1 MTQSITA
8 PRYAHAEGY
17 TALAFGKSGQFVC
30 TGGSDSLVRVFY
42 ASKSERD
49 QEAITLEQH
58 SDNILSLAVSRSK
71 TISGDEEGMVFSF
84 DLGQS
89 SAPDSDGLSVE
100 PSGTVLRSTLPA
112 RDISIS
118 SNERQVAIATDDENI
133 RIISLLDMAVLHTL
147 VGHRGSVNSVAY
159 SPDSKYLASSGCD
172 GTVRIW
178 DMREGDPAC
187 VQIMPKAAYVCE
199 PGNSMEQYK
208 IRWSP
213 DGRTLAIPCTDH
225 SIKLIEHSNWDVTAL
240 LAGGHT
246 NTICHL
252 AWSPS
257 GKYLAS
263 ASLDCQVVVWNVAAR
278 KAMLSYANANA
289 LCQVEWNPQSN
300 MLAFSDCTGAMYIW
314 DDVIPTEQGH
324 AAPFERALADAV
336 TLGKD
341 KLMSDLF
348 DDTATAD
355 RASEDGMDE
364 DEDEGDFLDA
374 GDATAD
380 AMDDFVVDDDGA
392 GYAERQ
398 APRWT
403 AVAAS
408 EVQCFQPGS
417 TPWLGSRRYL
427 AFTMVG
433 SVVSVAQDES
443 HNTIEIEFYDK
454 SVHRDFHFSDSFKF
468 SMAALSDSG
477 CLFATTSKELAND
490 RSLRG
495 AAAEADEISVVSYK
509 GFASWSANSDWTF
522 KLPPKENPR
531 CIATSSQGAA
541 VVTSL
546 GNLRL
551 FTCGGAQRHIET
563 LPNRVVTCVARDDML
578 LVILGALGTIRS
590 SDGMKQL
597 EYEYVLMNMDGQ
609 SRLATGSCPVTPA
622 SEIVWVGFSEE
633 GHPAVCDSKGLLR
646 VLHKYWAPTHASW
659 VPILDSRKL
668 SRDRGK
674 REGFWPVAISARQFI
689 VATCQGKSKY
699 PPFPKPILDE
709 LDIDLPLL
717 NTDTQVGQQEAKYLA
732 SRLFVEQQRGEA
744 ERIGGEYPGG
754 ASALVRDE
762 LGQDKL
768 LLRLIQLACK
778 SDKTQR
784 AMDLAMM
791 IALEKSFD
799 AAVKIAVFLKQSSL
813 AERLVRLRETKFT
826 SHFEDDISD
835 EDHSEAAV
843 GQSNLPKSR
852 QSAVAT
858 AVATAAA
865 TTYGRER
872 RAADSD
878 AGDDVDSNSDSDSDL
893 GVAALELGKSIRP
906 PLPEALMHS
915 GALAASASRSLVS
928 RPAQPPTTS
937 KPFNPFGVATPSK
950 SMEIKRSDSFFS
962 AADAHSDE
970 SASPST
976 PFGSVMPVSTT
987 KRQQPSSGDDAAAM
1001 SLPRKQAKRA
1011 TASDSKDRTQPK
1023 LTAFAFKK
1031 GGGNMERDMTDD

>member
-1 MTQSITA
+1 MTQSITS

-42 ASKSERD
+42 ASKAERD

-58 SDNILSLAVSRSK
+58 SDNVLSLAVSRGK
-71 TISGDEEGMVFSF
+71 VISGDEEGMVFGF

-89 SAPDSDGLSVE
+89 SDTESDGLAVE

-133 RIISLLDMAVLHTL
+133 RVVSLLDMALLHTL

-159 SPDSKYLASSGCD
+159 SPDSTYLASSGCD

-187 VQIMPKAAYVCE
+187 VQIMPKIAYVCE

-208 IRWSP
+208 VRWSP
-213 DGRTLAIPCTDH
+213 DGRMLAIPCADH
-225 SIKLIEHSNWDVTAL
+225 SIKLVERNNWGVSAL
-240 LAGGHT
+240 LAGRHT

-252 AWSPS
+252 AWSS
-257 GKYLAS
+257 NSKYLAS
-263 ASLDCQVVVWNVAAR
+263 ASLDCQVVVWDVVARNAI
-278 KAMLSYANANA
+278 LSHANANS
-289 LCQVEWNPQSN
+289 LCQAEWNPRGN

-314 DDVIPTEQGH
+314 DDVIPVEQGR
-324 AAPFERALADAV
+324 APPFERVVADV
-336 TLGKD
+336 GSLGKD

-348 DDTATAD
+348 DDSAAAN

-364 DEDEGDFLDA
+364 DEDEGDVLDA

-417 TPWLGSRRYL
+417 TPWAGSRRYL

-433 SVVSVAQDES
+433 SVVSIAQDES

-468 SMAALSDSG
+468 SMAALSESG
-477 CLFATTSKELAND
+477 CLFATTSRELAND
-490 RSLRG
+490 QSLRG
-495 AAAEADEISVVSYK
+495 AADADEISVVSYK
-509 GFASWSANSDWTF
+509 GFASWSANSDWTY
-522 KLPPKENPR
+522 KLPLKENPR
-531 CIATSSQGAA
+531 CIATSSHGAA
-541 VVTSL
+541 VITSL

-551 FTCGGAQRHIET
+551 FTCGGVQRHIET

-578 LVILGALGTIRS
+578 LIILEAPGTIRS
-590 SDGMKQL
+590 SGGMKQL
-597 EYEYVLMNMDGQ
+597 EYEYVLMSMDGQ
-609 SRLATGSCPVTPA
+609 TRLAAGCCPVTPA
-622 SEIVWVGFSEE
+622 SEIVWTGFSEE
-633 GHPAVCDSKGLLR
+633 GHPAACDSKGMLR
-646 VLHKYWAPTHASW
+646 VLHKYWAPSHASW
-659 VPILDSRKL
+659 VPVLDSRKL

-674 REGFWPVAISARQFI
+674 REGFWPVALSAKQFI
-689 VATCQGKSKY
+689 VVTCQGKSKY

-709 LDIDLPLL
+709 LDIDVPLL
-717 NTDTQVGQQEAKYLA
+717 NADTQVGQQEAKYLA
-732 SRLFVEQQRGEA
+732 SRLFIEQQRGEA
-744 ERIGGEYPGG
+744 ERTGSEYPGG
-754 ASALVRDE
+754 ASVLARDE
-762 LGQDKL
+762 LEQDKL

-778 SDKTQR
+778 SEKTQR

-791 IALEKSFD
+791 IELEKSFD

-813 AERLVRLRETKFT
+813 AERLMRLRETKFA
-826 SHFEDDISD
+826 SQVDNDSDFSD
-835 EDHSEAAV
+835 ESHSEAV
-843 GQSNLPKSR
+843 SSGQRDVVLSNSR
-852 QSAVAT
+852 RPV
-858 AVATAAA
+858 AAA
-865 TTYGRER
+865 TYGRER
-872 RAADSD
+872 RAA
-878 AGDDVDSNSDSDSDL
+878 ADDVDVDDNMSDGDSDL
-893 GVAALELGKSIRP
+893 GVETLELGKGTTTRP
-906 PLPEALMHS
+906 PLPEALIMRS
-915 GALAASASRSLVS
+915 GANTTGAFADSASRSLVS
-928 RPAQPPTTS
+928 RPVQPPTTS
-937 KPFNPFGVATPSK
+937 KPFNPFG
-950 SMEIKRSDSFFS
+950 
-962 AADAHSDE
+962 
-970 SASPST
+970 
-976 PFGSVMPVSTT
+976 
-987 KRQQPSSGDDAAAM
+987 
-1001 SLPRKQAKRA
+1001 
-1011 TASDSKDRTQPK
+1011 
-1023 LTAFAFKK
+1023 
-1031 GGGNMERDMTDD
+1031 

>member
-1 MTQSITA
+1 MTQSITS

-17 TALAFGKSGQFVC
+17 TALAFGKNGQFVC
-30 TGGSDSLVRVFY
+30 TGGSDSLIRVFY
-42 ASKSERD
+42 APKSERD

-58 SDNILSLAVSRSK
+58 SDNILSLAVSRGK
-71 TISGDEEGMVFSF
+71 VISGDEEGMVFSF

-89 SAPDSDGLSVE
+89 SGSDSDGLSVE

-118 SNERQVAIATDDENI
+118 SNERQVAIATDDESI

-187 VQIMPKAAYVCE
+187 VQIMPKIAYVCE
-199 PGNSMEQYK
+199 PGNSMDQYK
-208 IRWSP
+208 VRWSP
-213 DGRTLAIPCTDH
+213 DGRTLAIPCTNH
-225 SIKLIEHSNWDVTAL
+225 SIKLIERNNWDASAL
-240 LAGGHT
+240 LTGGHT
-246 NTICHL
+246 STICHL
-252 AWSPS
+252 AWSPN

-263 ASLDCQVVVWNVAAR
+263 AGLDCQAVVWDVAAR
-278 KAMLSYANANA
+278 KAVLSYANANA
-289 LCQVEWNPQSN
+289 LCQVEWNPQGN

-314 DDVIPTEQGH
+314 DDVIQIEQGH

-336 TLGKD
+336 TLSKD

-348 DDTATAD
+348 DDTAPAD

-364 DEDEGDFLDA
+364 DEAEGDFLDA
-374 GDATAD
+374 GDPTAD

-408 EVQCFQPGS
+408 EAQCFQPGS
-417 TPWLGSRRYL
+417 TPWLGNRRYL

-433 SVVSVAQDES
+433 SVVSIAQDES

-454 SVHRDFHFSDSFKF
+454 SVHRDFHFSDSFRF

-490 RSLRG
+490 QSLRG
-495 AAAEADEISVVSYK
+495 AAAEADEVSVVSYK
-509 GFASWSANSDWTF
+509 AFASWSANSDWTF

-531 CIATSSQGAA
+531 CIATSLQGAA

-563 LPNRVVTCVARDDML
+563 LPNRVVTCVARDDL
-578 LVILGALGTIRS
+578 LLIVLEAPGTIRS
-590 SDGMKQL
+590 SGGMKQL

-609 SRLATGSCPVTPA
+609 SRLATGSCPVTPT

-659 VPILDSRKL
+659 VPVLDSRKL

-709 LDIDLPLL
+709 LDVDLPLL
-717 NTDTQVGQQEAKYLA
+717 STDTQVGQQEAKYLA

-754 ASALVRDE
+754 ASALARDE

-784 AMDLAMM
+784 ALDLAML

-813 AERLVRLRETKFT
+813 AERLVRLREIKFA
-826 SHFEDDISD
+826 SHSEDEVSD
-835 EDHSEAAV
+835 EETSEAAV
-843 GQSNLPKSR
+843 GQHGLPLSRKSA
-852 QSAVAT
+852 AVA
-858 AVATAAA
+858 AAA
-865 TTYGRER
+865 TYGRER
-872 RAADSD
+872 RAADND
-878 AGDDVDSNSDSDSDL
+878 AGDDVDSGSDLSDGGSDL
-893 GVAALELGKSIRP
+893 GVAALKLGKSTRP

-915 GALAASASRSLVS
+915 GALTDSTSRSLVS

-950 SMEIKRSDSFFS
+950 SMEIKRSDSFFN
-962 AADAHSDE
+962 AADMHSDE
-970 SASPST
+970 SAGPST
-976 PFGSVMPVSTT
+976 PSGSAMPVSAT
-987 KRQQPSSGDDAAAM
+987 KRQQPSSGDDDAVATG
-1001 SLPRKQAKRA
+1001 LPRKQAKRA
-1011 TASDSKDRTQPK
+1011 TASDSKDRAQPK

-1031 GGGNMERDMTDD
+1031 GGGSMERDMSDD

>member
-17 TALAFGKSGQFVC
+17 TALAFGKNGQFVC

-58 SDNILSLAVSRSK
+58 SDNVLSLAVSRGK
-71 TISGDEEGMVFSF
+71 VISGDEEGMVFGF

-89 SAPDSDGLSVE
+89 SATESDGVSVE

-118 SNERQVAIATDDENI
+118 SNERQVAIATDDESI
-133 RIISLLDMAVLHTL
+133 RVVSLLDMALLHTL

-159 SPDSKYLASSGCD
+159 SPDSTYLASSGCD

-187 VQIMPKAAYVCE
+187 VQIMPKIAYVCE

-208 IRWSP
+208 VRWSP
-213 DGRTLAIPCTDH
+213 DGRILAIPCADH
-225 SIKLIEHSNWDVTAL
+225 SIKLIERNNWGVSAL
-240 LAGGHT
+240 LAGRHT

-252 AWSPS
+252 AWSS
-257 GKYLAS
+257 NSKYLAS
-263 ASLDCQVVVWNVAAR
+263 ASLDCQVVVWDVIAR
-278 KAMLSYANANA
+278 KAILSHANVND
-289 LCQVEWNPQSN
+289 LCQVEWNPRGN

-314 DDVIPTEQGH
+314 DDVIPVEQGH
-324 AAPFERALADAV
+324 AAPFERALADAGS
-336 TLGKD
+336 LSKD

-348 DDTATAD
+348 DDTATAN
-355 RASEDGMDE
+355 RASEDGMAE
-364 DEDEGDFLDA
+364 DEDEGDLLDA

-417 TPWLGSRRYL
+417 TPWIGSRRYL

-433 SVVSVAQDES
+433 SVVSIAQDES

-468 SMAALSDSG
+468 SMAALSESG
-477 CLFATTSKELAND
+477 CLFATTSRELAND
-490 RSLRG
+490 QSLRG
-495 AAAEADEISVVSYK
+495 AADADEVSVVSYK

-522 KLPPKENPR
+522 KLPLKENPR
-531 CIATSSQGAA
+531 CIATSSHGAA
-541 VVTSL
+541 VITSL

-578 LVILGALGTIRS
+578 LIILEALGTIRS
-590 SDGMKQL
+590 SGGMKQL
-597 EYEYVLMNMDGQ
+597 EYEYVLMSMDGQ
-609 SRLATGSCPVTPA
+609 SRLAAGSCPVTPA
-622 SEIVWVGFSEE
+622 SEIVWTGFSEE
-633 GHPAVCDSKGLLR
+633 GHPAACDSKGMLR
-646 VLHKYWAPTHASW
+646 VLHKYWAPSHAGW
-659 VPILDSRKL
+659 VPVLDSRKL

-674 REGFWPVAISARQFI
+674 REGFWPVAISAKQFI
-689 VATCQGKSKY
+689 VVTCQGKSKY

-709 LDIDLPLL
+709 LDIDVPLL
-717 NTDTQVGQQEAKYLA
+717 NADTQVGQQEAKYLA
-732 SRLFVEQQRGEA
+732 SRLFIEQQRGEA
-744 ERIGGEYPGG
+744 ERTGSEYPGG
-754 ASALVRDE
+754 VSMLARDE
-762 LGQDKL
+762 LEQDKL

-791 IALEKSFD
+791 IGLEKSFD

-813 AERLVRLRETKFT
+813 AERLMRLRETKFA
-826 SHFEDDISD
+826 SELDDDGDFSD
-835 EDHSEAAV
+835 ESHSEAV
-843 GQSNLPKSR
+843 SGQRDVLPNTR
-852 QSAVAT
+852 RP
-858 AVATAAA
+858 AAA
-865 TTYGRER
+865 ATYGRER
-872 RAADSD
+872 RP
-878 AGDDVDSNSDSDSDL
+878 AGDDDDGDVDLSDGDSDL
-893 GVAALELGKSIRP
+893 GVEALELGKSTRP
-906 PLPEALMHS
+906 PLPEALMRS
-915 GALAASASRSLVS
+915 GANTGAFADSASRGLVS

-950 SMEIKRSDSFFS
+950 SMEIKRSDSFFN
-962 AADAHSDE
+962 AADMHSDE
-970 SASPST
+970 SAAGPST
-976 PFGSVMPVSTT
+976 PS
-987 KRQQPSSGDDAAAM
+987 KRQQPSLDDDDAAAGV
-1001 SLPRKQAKRA
+1001 PRKLAKKA
-1011 TASDSKDRTQPK
+1011 TK
-1023 LTAFAFKK
+1023 LTAFAFNK
-1031 GGGNMERDMTDD
+1031 GGSSANDMADDD